1 MHVSVTSQVFIF
13 LLTLASF
20 FRRLFLSLSRD
31 LLTWYQSYPRV
42 EICLAT
48 PYFASP
54 DPATP
59 PCCNAVRRRPVKP
72 TCDVLRRRPASLP
85 PTRRFV
91 SRFVFRIP
99 IYLRRGVCI
108 FLVSTPPCICPTSRF
123 DASPS
128 ASDSSSGLPSAG
140 DPPFRLTWRSALQ
153 TPWFCLPPSVLRSA
167 LAPI

>member
-20 FRRLFLSLSRD
+20 FHRLFLSLSRD

-42 EICLAT
+42 EICLAM
-48 PYFASP
+48 PCFASP
-54 DPATP
+54 NPATP

-91 SRFVFRIP
+91 SRFVFRIL

-108 FLVSTPPCICPTSRF
+108 CLASQF

-128 ASDSSSGLPSAG
+128 ASNSSSGLLSAG
-140 DPPFRLTWRSALQ
+140 DPSSRLTRRSALQ

-167 LAPI
+167 LALI

>member
-20 FRRLFLSLSRD
+20 FRGLFLSLSRD

-48 PYFASP
+48 PCFASP

-72 TCDVLRRRPASLP
+72 TCDVLRRRPTSLP

-108 FLVSTPPCICPTSRF
+108 CPASRF

-128 ASDSSSGLPSAG
+128 ASDSSSGSPSAG
-140 DPPFRLTWRSALQ
+140 DPSSRLTQRSALQ